1 MLTHSVRSHVIIYH
15 EQKST
20 PDTSRWRTPSSCVYL
35 ARSVKLT
42 HLIIM
47 TPRSPILSRQLA
59 VGEMSEVGSAQPLS
73 SSRGTGANG
82 SIKTSPATGD
92 EVSGHVVSSSKPTPQ
107 SDGSS
112 DAKVEDLAQVNGW
125 HISIFLRFASFNFN
139 FVLEREMNTAPE
151 VRVRLGY
158 TTYNI

>member
-1 MLTHSVRSHVIIYH
+1 
-15 EQKST
+15 
-20 PDTSRWRTPSSCVYL
+20 
-35 ARSVKLT
+35 
-42 HLIIM
+42 
-47 TPRSPILSRQLA
+47 
-59 VGEMSEVGSAQPLS
+59 MSEVGSAQPLS

-125 HISIFLRFASFNFN
+125 HVSIFLRFASFNFN

-151 VRVRLGY
+151 VRVRLGCA
-158 TTYNI
+158 TIRF